1 MFRNFIYFIVVLLI
15 YTTYQPS
22 KEPNFTPFETIF
34 LFVGLSVFFSAITW
48 FQFRKLELRL
58 PGESLYHLDHK
69 FNAIV
74 NRQAILAIGLF
85 TINVYGLNVS
95 FLFGRNLIFIKMPTL
110 QALLF
115 LGLFISYL
123 AIVWFFGHNLYRRL
137 YNIDISKRSYIS
149 SNILFAIPV
158 LLPWFFLS
166 IISDIIYAL
175 PFQWPKQMLATTEG
189 QVVYFLVFLLGAAIV
204 GPALVQKFWGC
215 KPLEAG
221 THRIRIDRICR
232 EAGLKFSNILYWPIF
247 GGRMITAGVM
257 GLTKKFRYILVTE
270 ALLKF
275 LKPEEIDAV
284 IAHEIGHVKKRH
296 LQFYLFFFVG
306 YLLFSYAVFDLIL
319 FLILYSDMTYRFVDL
334 FNFHQNTVISA
345 IFSFLAIMMFLIYFR
360 YIFGYFMR
368 NFERQAD
375 TYVYHLFDNAGY
387 LITTLQK
394 IAMTTGQ
401 PADRPNWHHFSI
413 AERIDYLKRCEADR
427 SWILRHDRKVKKSI
441 AVYLIGLLII
451 GGVGYH
457 LNFGETGKFLNNRFF
472 EKVLQ
477 RELERT
483 PDNPK
488 LYSMLGDLYYSKKK
502 YTETISAY
510 EQAIRLAPKS
520 PQVLNNLAWLYAT
533 CEDDRYRDPERA
545 LQQAK
550 RAASLVSS
558 PQILDT
564 LAESYFI
571 NGYRQEAINAG
582 EKALALSQTNRTYFE
597 DQLKKFQDAPSP

>member
-34 LFVGLSVFFSAITW
+34 LFVGISVFFSVITR
-48 FQFRKLELRL
+48 FQFRKLERQL
-58 PGESLYHLDHK
+58 PGESLYRLDHK

-85 TINVYGLNVS
+85 AINVYGLNMS
-95 FLFGRNLIFIKMPTL
+95 FLFARNPLFVKMPTL

-115 LGLFISYL
+115 LGLFIGYL
-123 AIVWFFGHNLYRRL
+123 SIVWFFGHNLYRRL
-137 YNIDISKRSYIS
+137 YDIGISKKSYIL
-149 SNILFAIPV
+149 SNIQFAIPV

-166 IISDIIYAL
+166 IITDIIHAL
-175 PFQWPKQMLATTEG
+175 PFPWPKQILATTEG
-189 QVVYFLVFLLGAAIV
+189 QVVYFLVFLLGAAV
-204 GPALVQKFWGC
+204 LGPALVQKFWGC
-215 KPLEAG
+215 KPLEDGA
-221 THRIRIDRICR
+221 HRIRIDGVCR
-232 EAGLKFSNILYWPIF
+232 KAGVKFSNILYWPIF

-257 GLTKKFRYILVTE
+257 GLTKKFRYILVTD
-270 ALLKF
+270 ALLRF
-275 LKPEEIDAV
+275 LEPEEIDAV
-284 IAHEIGHVKKRH
+284 IAHEIGHVKKKH
-296 LQFYLFFFVG
+296 LQFYLFFFIG

-319 FLILYSDMTYRFVDL
+319 FLILYSDLTYRFVDSL
-334 FNFHQNTVISA
+334 NFHQNTMISVV
-345 IFSFLAIMMFLIYFR
+345 FSALAIIMFLFYFR

-375 TYVYHLFDNAGY
+375 TYIYHLFDNAGY

-413 AERIDYLKRCEADR
+413 AERIGYLKKCEADR

-457 LNFGETGKFLNNRFF
+457 LNFGETGQFLNNRFF
-472 EKVLQ
+472 EKLLQ

-488 LYSMLGDLYYSKKK
+488 LYSMLGDLYFSKKM
-502 YTETISAY
+502 YPETISAY
-510 EQAIRLAPKS
+510 ERAIDLAPKS
-520 PQVLNNLAWLYAT
+520 PQVLNNQAWLYAT
-533 CEDDRYRDPERA
+533 CEDDRYRNPERA
-545 LQQAK
+545 LQLAK
-550 RAASLVSS
+550 KAAILAST

-564 LAESYFI
+564 LAECYFI
-571 NGYRQEAINAG
+571 NGYRQKAIETG
-582 EKALALSQTNRTYFE
+582 EQALALARPDGAYFE
-597 DQLKKFQDAPSP
+597 KQLEKFRTAPP

>member
-34 LFVGLSVFFSAITW
+34 LFIGLSVFFSTITW
-48 FQFRKLELRL
+48 FQFRKLELQL
-58 PGESLYHLDHK
+58 PRESLYRLDHK

-85 TINVYGLNVS
+85 AVNVYGLNVS
-95 FLFGRNLIFIKMPTL
+95 FLFGRSLVFIKIPTL
-110 QALLF
+110 QAVLF

-123 AIVWFFGHNLYRRL
+123 TIVWFFGHNLYRRL
-137 YNIDISKRSYIS
+137 YHIDISKTSYIS

-215 KPLEAG
+215 KPLETG
-221 THRIRIDRICR
+221 THRTRIDRICR
-232 EAGLKFSNILYWPIF
+232 KAGLKFSNILYWPIF

-257 GLTKKFRYILVTE
+257 GLTKKFRYILVTD
-270 ALLKF
+270 ALLRF
-275 LKPEEIDAV
+275 LEPEEIDAV
-284 IAHEIGHVKKRH
+284 IAHEIGHVKKKH
-296 LQFYLFFFVG
+296 LLFYLFFFVG
-306 YLLFSYAVFDLIL
+306 YLLLSYAVFDLIL
-319 FLILYSDMTYRFVDL
+319 FLILYSDMTYRIIDSL
-334 FNFHQNTVISA
+334 NFQQNTVISA
-345 IFSFLAIMMFLIYFR
+345 IFSVLVIMMFLIYFR

-375 TYVYHLFDNAGY
+375 TYVYHLFDNAGH

-394 IAMTTGQ
+394 IAITTGQ
-401 PADRPNWHHFSI
+401 PPDRPNWHHFSI
-413 AERIDYLKRCEADR
+413 AERIDYLKKCEADR

-441 AVYLIGLLII
+441 AVYLIGLLIL

-457 LNFGETGKFLNNRFF
+457 LNFGETGKFFNNRFF
-472 EKVLQ
+472 EKALQ

-488 LYSMLGDLYYSKKK
+488 LYSMLGDLYFSKKK
-502 YTETISAY
+502 YPETISAY
-510 EQAIRLAPKS
+510 EQAIHLTPES

-533 CEDDRYRDPERA
+533 CEDDRYRDFERA
-545 LQQAK
+545 LQLAK
-550 RAASLVSS
+550 KAASLESS
-558 PQILDT
+558 PHILDT
-564 LAESYFI
+564 LAECYFI

-597 DQLKKFQDAPSP
+597 DQLKRFQNATPP